1 MPVHIIHIS
10 KSGGSAVRF
19 ALREARTKAGG
30 KLKTEWGPVWG
41 HDHRFRLMHV
51 GPDDRAIFAVRD
63 PVSRFVSSFHSRL
76 RKGQP
81 RYDLEWT
88 RREQRSFEWFPTPG
102 ELADALAQPR
112 GRAHAKAVY
121 AMRRIR
127 HVNRPM
133 TYWLGSAAYLYL
145 NRGKVLYV
153 ARQES
158 LAEDWERIKELLG
171 IPQEQMLPVDDI
183 VAHRASYT
191 GDMSI
196 GEEGLLALRRW
207 YAEDYRLLEIAE
219 ALRQGREPPV
229 PSTRK
234 RTLARI
240 EAIRPRRKA
249 TNKPR
254 RPSRLHFLRR

>member
-1 MPVHIIHIS
+1 
-10 KSGGSAVRF
+10 
-19 ALREARTKAGG
+19 
-30 KLKTEWGPVWG
+30 
-41 HDHRFRLMHV
+41 
-51 GPDDRAIFAVRD
+51 
-63 PVSRFVSSFHSRL
+63 
-76 RKGQP
+76 
-81 RYDLEWT
+81 
-88 RREQRSFEWFPTPG
+88 
-102 ELADALAQPR
+102 
-112 GRAHAKAVY
+112 
-121 AMRRIR
+121 
-127 HVNRPM
+127 M

-158 LAEDWERIKELLG
+158 LEEDWERIKELLG

-183 VAHRASYT
+183 VAHRTSYT

-219 ALRQGREPPV
+219 ALRQGREPPA

-234 RTLARI
+234 RALAQI
-240 EAIRPRRKA
+240 EAVRPRRKA